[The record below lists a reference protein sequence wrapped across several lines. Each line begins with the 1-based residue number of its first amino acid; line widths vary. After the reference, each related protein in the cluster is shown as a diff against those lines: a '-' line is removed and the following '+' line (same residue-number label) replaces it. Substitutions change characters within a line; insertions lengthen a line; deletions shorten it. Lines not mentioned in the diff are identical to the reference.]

1 MIARFR
7 LEGTANALRLAAIL
21 VVFTAGSASASHEFP
36 VASTGDIWFQADH
49 AGFLADDG
57 GTVEEYY
64 FRIVNSQLTFEPQ
77 PDSTRRGRVF
87 VHLKFRNA
95 EGGEVGEAGREFSF
109 SVPDEATAV
118 SADHAQLLVIR
129 EPLDSRAR
137 AVELRLEDL
146 NARKR
151 GLLYLVTQK
160 RKSGTAL
167 AILRGPPFPGKPF
180 ALSDIQF
187 AWEVHPAEAGATFEK
202 NGLDVVPN
210 PQRSYGLLQPRL
222 TAYYEVYDRRNNVEG
237 TRSYMVS
244 HELVDADGRV
254 QQVRPDTVETAS
266 GEWVKVVS
274 FDLSRI
280 ATGLHSL
287 RAIVFHPA
295 TGETA
300 TAERSFSVL
309 WKSEFW
315 EMTEQ
320 QLLDEARVLFR
331 ENEFEKFREMSPGD
345 RASFVEEFWA
355 QVDPSPGQARNQLR
369 EEFLKRVLFANQQF
383 FEQERRGMLTDRGRI
398 YIRFGEPDEIT
409 RELMPTQDT
418 QLDRR
423 VPGLTQEDASGRTL
437 ASNDEVDVRPYEIWT
452 YTRQGTPLFPE
463 REATT
468 TVTGLRF
475 VFVDETG
482 VGHYMLRYSSDFIGY

>member
-1 MIARFR
+1 
-7 LEGTANALRLAAIL
+7 
-21 VVFTAGSASASHEFP
+21 
-36 VASTGDIWFQADH
+36 
-49 AGFLADDG
+49 
-57 GTVEEYY
+57 
-64 FRIVNSQLTFEPQ
+64 
-77 PDSTRRGRVF
+77 
-87 VHLKFRNA
+87 
-95 EGGEVGEAGREFSF
+95 
-109 SVPDEATAV
+109 
-118 SADHAQLLVIR
+118 
-129 EPLDSRAR
+129 
-137 AVELRLEDL
+137 
-146 NARKR
+146 
-151 GLLYLVTQK
+151 
-160 RKSGTAL
+160 
-167 AILRGPPFPGKPF
+167 
-180 ALSDIQF
+180 
-187 AWEVHPAEAGATFEK
+187 
-202 NGLDVVPN
+202 
-210 PQRSYGLLQPRL
+210 
-222 TAYYEVYDRRNNVEG
+222 
-237 TRSYMVS
+237 MVS